1 MAADSETI
9 RQLKLAETFFNH
21 SVSCLVILDRE
32 YNFVRVNQAYAD
44 ACRRDIAE
52 FQGRNHFELFPSDT
66 QLIFDE
72 VVRTKRP
79 FITFTR
85 AFEFIDQPERGTT
98 YWDWTLVPVLDA
110 RDEIE
115 YLVFSLVEVTERK
128 RAEEALRIASLVYQH
143 SSDAMMVTDATNKIL
158 AINEAFTQLTGYELS
173 EVRGKSPNVLKSGR
187 QSAEFYRTMWQA
199 LDASGR
205 WNGELWDKD
214 KNGAAIALRL
224 VINTVYDDSGN
235 IAQRVALLSDITEK
249 KKQDDVIWKQANI
262 DSLTGL
268 PNRHMFISQLR
279 KQLSIA
285 KESGKSLA
293 LLLIDL
299 DQFKEINDALG
310 HDKGDILLVEVAS
323 RIAECVDESATIAR
337 LGGDEFTVIL
347 PDCQDEIQITAVAE
361 AIIARLVQVFQLGV
375 ERAYI
380 SASIGIAQF
389 PDDGH
394 DVENL
399 LRHADQAMYAAKNAG
414 RNRYC
419 LFTGALQEA
428 AQSRMSLSND
438 LRDALRAGEFL
449 VYYQPIVELASGK
462 ILKAEAL
469 IRWKHPVRGMVSPV
483 DFIPLAE
490 ASGLIVEIGEWVF
503 KQAAEQV
510 RRLRSMKLP
519 DFKISVNVSP
529 VQFRHDRD
537 FTETWLEHLA
547 ASGLPANSIVIEIT
561 EGLLLDAT
569 EGVADKL
576 LRFRDAGAHVALD
589 DFGTGYSS
597 LAYLKKFDIDYIKID
612 RVFVRNIDVDAN
624 DLALCEAI
632 IMMAHKLGLAVIAEG
647 VETTAQRDLLLAA
660 GCDFAQGYLY
670 SQPVPAQ
677 QFEQLVL

>member
-115 YLVFSLVEVTERK
+115 YLAFSLVEVTERK

-173 EVRGKSPNVLKSGR
+173 EVRGKDPNVLKSGR

-199 LDASGR
+199 LDASGH

-235 IAQRVALLSDITEK
+235 IAQRVALLSDITER

-347 PDCQDEIQITAVAE
+347 PDCQDEIQITTVAE
-361 AIIARLVQVFQLGV
+361 AIIARLVEVFQLGV

-419 LFTGALQEA
+419 LFTDTLQEA
-428 AQSRMSLSND
+428 VQSRMSLSND
-438 LRDALRAGEFL
+438 LRDALKAGEFL

-469 IRWKHPVRGMVSPV
+469 IRWQHPVRGMVSPV

-503 KQAAEQV
+503 KHAAEQV

-569 EGVADKL
+569 EGVAEKL

-612 RVFVRNIDVDAN
+612 RGFVRNIDVEAN

-647 VETTAQRDLLLAA
+647 VETSAQRDLLMAA

-677 QFEQLVL
+677 QFEKLVF

>member
-9 RQLKLAETFFNH
+9 RQLKLAETFFKH

-52 FQGRNHFELFPSDT
+52 FEGRNHFELFPSDT

-173 EVRGKSPNVLKSGR
+173 EVQGKNPNVLKSGR
-187 QSAEFYRTMWQA
+187 QSAEFYQAMWRA
-199 LDASGR
+199 LDTSGH

-235 IAQRVALLSDITEK
+235 IAQRVALLSDITER

-361 AIIARLVQVFQLGV
+361 TIIARLVQVFQLGV

-389 PDDGH
+389 PDDGL

-419 LFTGALQEA
+419 LFTDTLQEA

-438 LRDALRAGEFL
+438 LRDALKAGEFL

-469 IRWKHPVRGMVSPV
+469 IRWQHPVRGMVSPV

-490 ASGLIVEIGEWVF
+490 GSGLIVEIGEWVF

-569 EGVADKL
+569 EGVAEKL

-647 VETTAQRDLLLAA
+647 VESTAQRDLLLAA

-670 SQPVPAQ
+670 SPPVPAQ
-677 QFEQLVL
+677 QFEKLMF

>member
-1 MAADSETI
+1 M
-9 RQLKLAETFFNH
+9 LN
-21 SVSCLVILDRE
+21 
-32 YNFVRVNQAYAD
+32 
-44 ACRRDIAE
+44 
-52 FQGRNHFELFPSDT
+52 
-66 QLIFDE
+66 
-72 VVRTKRP
+72 
-79 FITFTR
+79 
-85 AFEFIDQPERGTT
+85 
-98 YWDWTLVPVLDA
+98 A

-115 YLVFSLVEVTERK
+115 YLAFSLVEVTERK

-173 EVRGKSPNVLKSGR
+173 EVQGKDPNVLKSGR

-199 LDASGR
+199 LDASGH

-235 IAQRVALLSDITEK
+235 IAQRIALLSDITGR

-279 KQLSIA
+279 KRLSIA

-337 LGGDEFTVIL
+337 LGGYEFTVIL

-394 DVENL
+394 DVENM

-419 LFTGALQEA
+419 LFTGTLQEA
-428 AQSRMSLSND
+428 VQSRMSLSND
-438 LRDALRAGEFL
+438 LRDALKAGEFL

-469 IRWKHPVRGMVSPV
+469 IRWQHPVRGMVSPV

-569 EGVADKL
+569 EGVAEKL

-612 RVFVRNIDVDAN
+612 RGFVRNIDVDAN

-647 VETTAQRDLLLAA
+647 GGPRLNVTYCSPPVVILHRVICILSRFQRNNLNSWCCESKCLCLADLISPHVFPTSDIFIFLVFGTLAF
-660 GCDFAQGYLY
+660 CRSPF
-670 SQPVPAQ
+670 SHR
-677 QFEQLVL
+677 